1 MTNSKTKK
9 LTLCALLTALA
20 LGLSYVERFL
30 PLQLLIP
37 LPGIKLGL
45 ANVVTLVTLS
55 LLGKSYAFGVLVA
68 RCLLGAIFGGLT
80 GLAFSLSGGVLA
92 LTVMCIA
99 AKCKALSVYGISV
112 LGAATHNIG
121 QILMAM
127 ALMGSFYV
135 AAYLPWLLLISVV
148 TGLLTGRLVA
158 GVLRQMPEEAR
169 V

>member
-1 MTNSKTKK
+1 M
-9 LTLCALLTALA
+9 
-20 LGLSYVERFL
+20 ERFF

-45 ANVVTLVTLS
+45 ANVVTLATLI
-55 LLGKSYAFGVLVA
+55 LLGKSYAFSVLVV

-80 GLAFSLSGGVLA
+80 GLAFSLTGGLLA

-99 AKCKALSVYGISV
+99 AKGKVLSVYGISV
-112 LGAATHNIG
+112 LGAATHNVG
-121 QILMAM
+121 QILIAM

-135 AAYLPWLLLISVV
+135 AVYLPWLLLISIL

-158 GVLRQMPEEAR
+158 GILRRMPEEVRA
-169 V
+169 